1 MDRDEKNILA
11 IKTILDSKIFRLFLT
26 IQLAKENHPYA

>member
-11 IKTILDSKIFRLFLT
+11 IKSILDSIPFTFFLT